1 MSAISPTSQTIH
13 SSDQAAPA
21 VPPLEIDASCRAP
34 LLFMFA
40 SAAVWLVIASI
51 LGFIASL
58 KFHAPNLLAANPWL
72 TYGRVHPAAL
82 DSLVYGFAVPAGL
95 GVGLWLLCHLGRTKL
110 AHPALIGA
118 GALLWNL
125 GVTVGAVGIL
135 AGDSTGFEWLEMPR
149 YSSMV
154 LFFAYAM
161 IGIGGVLTFHQRRE
175 RSLYIS
181 QLFILAALFWF
192 PWIYSTANLLLVIR
206 PVRGVMQP
214 IIAWWYA
221 GNLTTIWLGFIG
233 IATIF
238 YFLPKIAQRPLHS
251 NYLGIFAFW
260 TLAFF
265 GSWGNISA
273 GTPLPEWIPAVSMMA
288 AVLTIVPVLAVAV
301 NCHRAVQGQ
310 YSKLTTNPVLAFIIF
325 GALSYVFA
333 GLLGA
338 LATVDEVAEV
348 VGFTWFLPA
357 QAQLALCGFFVLT
370 MFGAIYY
377 IVPRLTQAEFSSA
390 GVRLHLWLAILGVVL
405 YVVPLLIGGLVQGH
419 ALNQTETPV
428 LDVLKSTLTFFRV
441 STTGELLMVLGNL
454 IFLLNIFGLLNRVSR
469 ASMTA
474 FLAGNAKAAGV
485 AS

>member
-1 MSAISPTSQTIH
+1 MSAISSTSQTIH

-40 SAAVWLVIASI
+40 SAAVWLVIASV

-58 KFHAPNLLAANPWL
+58 KFHAPNLLSGDPWL

-95 GVGLWLLCHLGRTKL
+95 GVSLWVLCHLGRTKL
-110 AHPALIGA
+110 AHSALIVA
-118 GALLWNL
+118 GAVLWNV
-125 GVTVGAVGIL
+125 GVTVGVPGIL

-161 IGIGGVLTFHQRRE
+161 IGVGGVMTFHQRRE

-181 QLFILAALFWF
+181 QWFILAALFWF

-221 GNLTTIWLGFIG
+221 GNLTTIWLGFVG
-233 IATIF
+233 IAAIF
-238 YFLPKIAQRPLHS
+238 YFLPKITQRPLHS

-265 GSWGNISA
+265 GSWGNIPA

-288 AVLTIVPVLAVAV
+288 AALTIVPVLAVAV
-301 NCHRAVQGQ
+301 NCHRTAQGQ
-310 YSKLTTNPVLAFIIF
+310 YSKLTANPVLAFIIF
-325 GALSYVFA
+325 GALSYVIA
-333 GLLGA
+333 
-338 LATVDEVAEV
+338 
-348 VGFTWFLPA
+348 
-357 QAQLALCGFFVLT
+357 
-370 MFGAIYY
+370 
-377 IVPRLTQAEFSSA
+377 
-390 GVRLHLWLAILGVVL
+390 
-405 YVVPLLIGGLVQGH
+405 
-419 ALNQTETPV
+419 
-428 LDVLKSTLTFFRV
+428 
-441 STTGELLMVLGNL
+441 
-454 IFLLNIFGLLNRVSR
+454 
-469 ASMTA
+469 
-474 FLAGNAKAAGV
+474 
-485 AS
+485 

>member
-13 SSDQAAPA
+13 SSDQAGPA
-21 VPPLEIDASCRAP
+21 VSPLEIDASCRAP

-40 SAAVWLVIASI
+40 SAAVWLVMASV

-58 KFHAPNLLAANPWL
+58 KFHAPNLLAGSPWL
-72 TYGRVHPAAL
+72 TYGRIHPAAL
-82 DSLVYGFAVPAGL
+82 NALVYGFAIPAGL
-95 GVGLWLLCHLGRTKL
+95 GVGLWLLSHLGRAKL
-110 AHPALIGA
+110 AHPVLIGA
-118 GALLWNL
+118 GAVLWNVGVTL
-125 GVTVGAVGIL
+125 GVFGIL

-149 YSSMV
+149 YASTV

-175 RSLYIS
+175 KSLYIS
-181 QLFILAALFWF
+181 QGFILAALFWF

-206 PVRGVMQP
+206 PARGVMQP

-221 GNLTTIWLGFIG
+221 GNLTTIWMGFAG

-238 YFLPKIAQRPLHS
+238 YFLPKISRRPLHS

-265 GSWGNISA
+265 GSWGNIPA
-273 GTPLPEWIPAVSMMA
+273 GTPLPEWIPALSLMA
-288 AVLTIVPVLAVAV
+288 AVLTIVPVLAVAA
-301 NCHRAVQGQ
+301 NCHGTVQGQ
-310 YSKLTTNPVLAFIIF
+310 YSKLTANPVLAFISF
-325 GALSYVFA
+325 GALAYVIA

-338 LATVDEVAEV
+338 LATIDQVAEV

-357 QAQLALCGFFVLT
+357 QAQLVISGFFVLT

-377 IVPRLTQAEFSSA
+377 IVPRLTQIEFSSI
-390 GVRLHLWLAILGVVL
+390 GVRVHLWLAVLGVVL
-405 YVVPLLIGGLVQGH
+405 FVVPLLIGGVVQGH
-419 ALNQTETPV
+419 WLNQTETPV
-428 LDVLKSTLTFFRV
+428 LDVLKSTLPFFRA

-454 IFLLNIFGLLNRVSR
+454 VFLLNILGLLNRVRRS
-469 ASMTA
+469 SMAA
-474 FLAGNAKAAGV
+474 FLAGNAKVAGV

>member
-1 MSAISPTSQTIH
+1 
-13 SSDQAAPA
+13 
-21 VPPLEIDASCRAP
+21 
-34 LLFMFA
+34 MFA
-40 SAAVWLVIASI
+40 SAAAWLVLASV
-51 LGFIASL
+51 LGLIASL
-58 KFHAPNLLAANPWL
+58 KFHAPNLLSGHPWL

-82 DSLVYGFAVPAGL
+82 NSLVYGFAIPSGL

-110 AHPALIGA
+110 AHSALIGA

-125 GVTVGAVGIL
+125 GVTAGVLGIL

-149 YSSMV
+149 YASTV

-175 RSLYIS
+175 SALYIS
-181 QLFILAALFWF
+181 QWFILAALFWF

-221 GNLTTIWLGFIG
+221 GNLTTIWLAFIG
-233 IATIF
+233 IAAIF
-238 YFLPKIAQRPLHS
+238 YFLPKITQRPLHS

-265 GSWGNISA
+265 GSWGNVPA
-273 GTPLPEWIPAVSMMA
+273 GTPLPAWIPAVSMMA

-301 NCHRAVQGQ
+301 NCHRTLQGQ
-310 YSKLTTNPVLAFIIF
+310 YSKLTANPVLAFIIF
-325 GALSYVFA
+325 GALAYVIA

-338 LATVDEVAEV
+338 VAAVDHHAEV

-357 QAQLALCGFFVLT
+357 QAQLAISGFFVLT
-370 MFGAIYY
+370 MFGAVYY
-377 IVPRLTQAEFSSA
+377 IVPRLTRAEFSPA
-390 GVRLHLWLAILGVVL
+390 GVRWHLWLAVLGVVL
-405 YVVPLLIGGLVQGH
+405 YVVPLLIGGVVQGH
-419 ALNQTETPV
+419 WLNQTETPV
-428 LDVLKSTLTFFRV
+428 LDVLKSTLPFFRA

-454 IFLLNIFGLLNRVSR
+454 VFLLNVLGLLNRVR
-469 ASMTA
+469 RVSMAA
-474 FLAGNAKAAGV
+474 FLAGNSKFAGV